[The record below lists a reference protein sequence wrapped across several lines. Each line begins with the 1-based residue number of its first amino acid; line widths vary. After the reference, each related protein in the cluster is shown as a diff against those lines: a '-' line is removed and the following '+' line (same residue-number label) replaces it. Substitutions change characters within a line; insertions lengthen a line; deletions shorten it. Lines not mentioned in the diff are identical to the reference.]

1 MQPHSTAAA
10 PALDAGR
17 PITRIVLPSIDGML
31 HDRTTTLGVRL
42 AEAWGTDLELV
53 HVTSSIA
60 SVDPVLDHLAEQAQS
75 VHPDIDVQ
83 ATHLYGDDP
92 AAAVADHVGSGALVI
107 MATEHID
114 AWRIKDSVAERL
126 LDRIGVPVL
135 LIGPNVTVARIRERG
150 LDGEVV
156 LGVDGSAA
164 AEAGIAPALA
174 LAKAVGH
181 RLWLAR
187 IVPDPQPG
195 DPFHPEISSRLQALA
210 EEGSHEIATRWEV
223 IQHNDPVDA
232 LETLARRRDAA
243 VLVVS
248 RRRRTNSDR
257 PSMASTAAGLVAM
270 AARPVLVVSAPKIPA
285 VEAG

>member
-1 MQPHSTAAA
+1 MQPHSTSAA
-10 PALDAGR
+10 PALDDGR
-17 PITRIVLPSIDGML
+17 PITRIVLPSIAGML

-42 AEAWGTDLELV
+42 AEAWGTDVELV
-53 HVTSSIA
+53 HVSSSIA
-60 SVDPVLDHLAEQAQS
+60 SADPELHHLAEQAKS
-75 VHPDIDVQ
+75 VHPDLDVH

-92 AAAVADHVGSGALVI
+92 AAAIADHVGAGALVV
-107 MATEHID
+107 MSTEHID

-126 LDRIGVPVL
+126 LDRIGGPVL
-135 LIGPNVTVARIRERG
+135 LIGPGVTITRIREQG

-187 IVPDPQPG
+187 VVPEPKPG
-195 DPFHPEISSRLQALA
+195 DPFHPEISSRLQTLA

-232 LETLARRRDAA
+232 LETLAERRDAA

-257 PSMASTAAGLVAM
+257 QSMASTTAGLVAT

>member
-1 MQPHSTAAA
+1 MQPHSTTAA

-17 PITRIVLPSIDGML
+17 PITRIVMPSIDGML

-42 AEAWGTDLELV
+42 AEAWGCDVELV
-53 HVTSSIA
+53 HVTPSIA

-75 VHPDIDVQ
+75 VHPDLTVQ

-92 AAAVADHVGSGALVI
+92 AATVADHVGSGALVV

-114 AWRIKDSVAERL
+114 AWRVKDSVAEKL
-126 LDRIGVPVL
+126 LDRIGGPVL
-135 LIGPNVTVARIRERG
+135 LIGPNVSISRIREVG
-150 LDGEVV
+150 LHGEVV

-164 AEAGIAPALA
+164 AEAGVAPALA
-174 LAKAVGH
+174 LAKAVRH

-187 IVPDPQPG
+187 VVPAPEPG
-195 DPFHPEISSRLQALA
+195 DPFHPEIASRLQTLA

-223 IQHNDPVDA
+223 LQDNDPVDA
-232 LETLARRRDAA
+232 LEALAERRDAA

-248 RRRRTNSDR
+248 RRRRTSSDR
-257 PSMASTAAGLVAM
+257 PSMASTSAGLVATS
-270 AARPVLVVSAPKIPA
+270 ARPVLVLSAPEVPA

>member
-1 MQPHSTAAA
+1 MQPHSTKAA

-17 PITRIVLPSIDGML
+17 PITRIVMPSIDGML

-42 AEAWGTDLELV
+42 AEAWGAEVELV

-60 SVDPVLDHLAEQAQS
+60 SVDPVLDHLAEQVRS
-75 VHPDIDVQ
+75 VHPGLDVH

-92 AAAVADHVGSGALVI
+92 ASAVADHVGAGALVI

-114 AWRIKDSVAERL
+114 AWRVKDSVAEKL
-126 LDRIGVPVL
+126 LDRIGGPVV
-135 LIGPNVTVARIRERG
+135 LIGPNVSISRIREIG

-164 AEAGIAPALA
+164 AEAGVEPALA

-187 IVPDPQPG
+187 VVPDPEPG
-195 DPFHPEISSRLQALA
+195 DPLHPEISTRLQNLA

-232 LETLARRRDAA
+232 LETLAERRNAA

-248 RRRRTNSDR
+248 RRRRSNSDR
-257 PSMASTAAGLVAM
+257 PSMASTAAGLVATS
-270 AARPVLVVSAPKIPA
+270 ARPVLILSAPKVPA